1 MSSVQREPCVAKA
14 GKQNLSKNRKFD
26 TGSKPDSRGGAKD
39 AEKEKLKELDDITG
53 AVVDAAV
60 NMCRS
65 GPDFSL
71 NANPSR
77 DWKIL

>member
-1 MSSVQREPCVAKA
+1 MNEAETRRLESIYQQKRPRKVVGTAAFNDAVEMATVA
-14 GKQNLSKNRKFD
+14 
-26 TGSKPDSRGGAKD
+26 
-39 AEKEKLKELDDITG
+39 
-53 AVVDAAV
+53 
-60 NMCRS
+60 MCRS